1 MSKIAI
7 QGIRGSYSE
16 EAALSLEVGAELLE
30 CSNFAETFETL
41 ENERAGYAVV
51 PVENKIVGGIEGT
64 LQFLRG
70 GRFRILEKTTL
81 SVRHVLAGTPESSL
95 DNIKTVTSHIEALK
109 QCQQYL
115 GTRKGCKQIIGDD
128 TARSI
133 REIVV
138 NGKPTDSA
146 VGSERAAEM
155 YGAKVLA
162 RDIANDPNN
171 WTTFYLVSK

>member
-16 EAALSLEVGAELLE
+16 EAALSLVFGAELLE
-30 CSNFAETFETL
+30 CSNFAEMFETL
-41 ENERAGYAVV
+41 ENERAMYAVV

-70 GRFRILEKTTL
+70 ERFRILEKTTL
-81 SVRHVLAGTPESSL
+81 PVRHVLAGTPESSL

-109 QCQQYL
+109 QCQRYL
-115 GTRKGCKQIIGDD
+115 GTRRGCKQFIGDD

-133 REIVV
+133 REIVL
-138 NGKPTDSA
+138 NGNPNDAA

-162 RDIANDPNN
+162 MDIANDPNN